1 MGHLLSMNPEF
12 VVGVII
18 VFGVTLWRRLSRPPT
33 VAAPSIPWQQRE
45 RTDGGLTPPSGR
57 ENPVP
62 RRAVDQQP
70 VRESAAPDI
79 PQARHSAAAG
89 ALTPV
94 SVLLVEDDDDS
105 RQMLTNTLEY
115 YGVHVVAVSSASEAL
130 HTLDTQ
136 QVDVLLS
143 DLRLPEKNGFALIHE
158 LRLRTDPV
166 AMIPAASITASRL
179 TEDRHHALAAGYQ
192 VHMEKP
198 VDPDDLVSTVLT
210 LAATPRE
217 NDRIGH

>member
-1 MGHLLSMNPEF
+1 MSILLILLSP
-12 VVGVII
+12 GP
-18 VFGVTLWRRLSRPPT
+18 GCHT
-33 VAAPSIPWQQRE
+33 VE
-45 RTDGGLTPPSGR
+45 LC
-57 ENPVP
+57 
-62 RRAVDQQP
+62 
-70 VRESAAPDI
+70 
-79 PQARHSAAAG
+79 
-89 ALTPV
+89 
-94 SVLLVEDDDDS
+94 
-105 RQMLTNTLEY
+105 
-115 YGVHVVAVSSASEAL
+115 ASERRK
-130 HTLDTQ
+130 
-136 QVDVLLS
+136 

>member
-1 MGHLLSMNPEF
+1 MGHLLSVNPEF
-12 VVGVII
+12 VVGAII
-18 VFGVTLWRRLSRPPT
+18 VLGVTVWRRLSGPPR
-33 VAAPSIPWQQRE
+33 AATSILWQQRE
-45 RTDGGLTPPSGR
+45 RTDDGLPRPSGR

-62 RRAVDQQP
+62 RKTADQQP
-70 VRESAAPDI
+70 SRGSAPGNA
-79 PQARHSAAAG
+79 QAHYRASSG
-89 ALTPV
+89 ALAPV

-105 RQMLTNTLEY
+105 RQLLTNTLQY
-115 YGVHVVAVSSASEAL
+115 YGAHVVAVSSALEAVQM
-130 HTLDTQ
+130 LDTYH
-136 QVDVLLS
+136 VDVLLS
-143 DLRLPEKNGFALIHE
+143 DLRLPEKDGFALIHE

-210 LAATPRE
+210 LATTPRE